1 MICLRSGLRSKFLY
15 SFTVCGFYVVR
26 DLQEPH
32 PPNSLSYNPFDRIIY
47 CFIAIHQ
54 RTVRAEK
61 RIVIFG
67 PIFNS
72 GHTQTL
78 SAGFEPVTGA

>member
-1 MICLRSGLRSKFLY
+1 MWLLCRE
-15 SFTVCGFYVVR
+15 GFAGTT
-26 DLQEPH
+26 PTH
-32 PPNSLSYNPFDRIIY
+32 SLSYNPFDRIIY

-78 SAGFEPVTGA
+78 QQGSSRSQELEVKSSPVHVLC